1 MNPYMHQTLVN
12 AWHLTVFLVS
22 CAMSAALKEKYSLKH
37 IILFIYFLFFSE
49 FLYSV
54 KRWLTVTIYY
64 NNMYYNKLC

>member
-22 CAMSAALKEKYSLKH
+22 CAMSAALKEKYSLIH
-37 IILFIYFLFFSE
+37 IIYLFIFSFFSE

-54 KRWLTVTIYY
+54 KR
-64 NNMYYNKLC
+64 